1 MVGGTLNFVPKCLE
15 SFFLFVLFLGSLS
28 PRAATPLAARTP
40 YKATPRV
47 RQAQRRSAFPGWLPA
62 AAAEARPRAPR
73 DTFLERTSHA
83 CLRPPNTPERLR
95 GRPSVSLEHQHSTPA
110 VLHCAA
116 HSLTLVSLLIGHL
129 FCIFLFFVV
138 HRTRAH
144 GRPTPSECLRKR
156 PSVSLEHQHS
166 TPVVSHCAARS
177 FDPGEPSHRLCLS
190 FLVVHS
196 SLCPRSRPPNTL
208 RVFAKASERFFGAS
222 ALHACRITLR
232 GALF

>member
-1 MVGGTLNFVPKCLE
+1 LFRNVWLLFFSC
-15 SFFLFVLFLGSLS
+15 SFSFLVLCPPAPRRRW
-28 PRAATPLAARTP
+28 PRA
-40 YKATPRV
+40 
-47 RQAQRRSAFPGWLPA
+47 RRIR
-62 AAAEARPRAPR
+62 RPRACVRRSGGVRSPGGCLR
-73 DTFLERTSHA
+73 QRRKHARELLATPFLERTSHA
-83 CLRPPNTPERLR
+83 CLRPPNTPECLR
-95 GRPSVSLEHQHSTPA
+95 RRPSVSLEHQHSTPA

-129 FCIFLFFVV
+129 FCIFFFFFVV

-190 FLVVHS
+190 FLVHS

>member
-1 MVGGTLNFVPKCLE
+1 MSGYF
-15 SFFLFVLFLGSLS
+15 FFLFVFFLGSLS

-83 CLRPPNTPERLR
+83 CLRPPNTPECLR
-95 GRPSVSLEHQHSTPA
+95 RRPSVSLEHQHSTPA

-116 HSLTLVSLLIGHL
+116 HS
-129 FCIFLFFVV
+129 
-138 HRTRAH
+138 
-144 GRPTPSECLRKR
+144 
-156 PSVSLEHQHS
+156 
-166 TPVVSHCAARS
+166 
-177 FDPGEPSHRLCLS
+177 FDPGEPSHRS
-190 FLVVHS
+190 TFLFFS
-196 SLCPRSRPPNTL
+196 RGTSYPRSRPANTF

-222 ALHACRITLR
+222 TLHACRITLR
-232 GALF
+232 GAFL

>member
-1 MVGGTLNFVPKCLE
+1 MFRNVWLLFSLLV
-15 SFFLFVLFLGSLS
+15 FLLGSLS
-28 PRAATPLAARTP
+28 PRAATLVARTP
-40 YKATPRV
+40 YEATPRV

-73 DTFLERTSHA
+73 DTVLERTSHA
-83 CLRPPNTPERLR
+83 CLRPPNTPECLR
-95 GRPSVSLEHQHSTPA
+95 RRPSVSLEHQHSTPA

-116 HSLTLVSLLIGHL
+116 HSLTLVSLLIGQS
-129 FCIFLFFVV
+129 FCIFFLVV

-190 FLVVHS
+190 FLVHS